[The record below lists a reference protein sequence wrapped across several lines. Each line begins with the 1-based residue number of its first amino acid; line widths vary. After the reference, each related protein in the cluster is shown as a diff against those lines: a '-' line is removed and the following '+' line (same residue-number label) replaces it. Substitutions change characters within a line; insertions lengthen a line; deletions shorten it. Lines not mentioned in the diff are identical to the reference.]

1 MAVERSLTARA
12 WIELDRAALAHNV
25 EALRA
30 LLPPGCTLMPA
41 VKANAYGHGA
51 ALVAKELNRLGVDAF
66 CVAAAAEGA
75 ALRED
80 GIQGEILVLGYTHP
94 SEFPLLERYTLT
106 QTVVDASYARTLD
119 TAGRKISVHLK
130 IDTGMHRLGLPW
142 DAPEELER
150 LFRFPHLNITGAY
163 THLCS
168 DCTTSPSDRAF
179 TQEQSHRFHEAV
191 TRLEQ
196 AGCVLPSVHILSSY
210 GLLNYPELGGSYARI
225 GIALYGLLSS
235 REDTDRCAVPLKPV
249 LSLKA
254 RVAHVQEIPAG
265 EGVGYDLTF
274 VPRRPSRVAALAIGY
289 ADGLPR
295 SLSCGVGNILLHG
308 RRAPIVGRICM
319 DQTLVDV
326 TDIPDAA
333 PGDTAVLIGRSGG
346 QELTACQVAEQAGTI
361 TNELLSRMG
370 PRLDRFFV

>member
-1 MAVERSLTARA
+1 MAVERSLTGRA
-12 WIELDRAALAHNV
+12 WIELDRAALGHNV
-25 EALRA
+25 AVLRS
-30 LLPPGCTLMPA
+30 LLPPGCSLMPA

-51 ALVAKELNRLGVDAF
+51 ALVAGELNRQGVDAF

-80 GIQGEILVLGYTHP
+80 GIRGEILVLGYTHP
-94 SEFPLLERYTLT
+94 AEFPLLERYALT
-106 QTVVDASYARTLD
+106 QTVVDVPYAQTLAAANCK
-119 TAGRKISVHLK
+119 TQVHLK

-142 DAPEELER
+142 DAPEELEQ
-150 LFRFPHLNITGAY
+150 LFRLPGLNITGAY
-163 THLCS
+163 THLCA

-179 TQEQSHRFHEAV
+179 T
-191 TRLEQ
+191 LEQ
-196 AGCVLPSVHILSSY
+196 GRRFYRAVDRLRESGHALPSAHILSSY

-235 REDTDRCAVPLKPV
+235 REDTQRCAADLTPV

-254 RVAHVQEIPAG
+254 RVAHVQEVPAG
-265 EGVGYDLTF
+265 EGVGYDLAF
-274 VPRRPSRVAALAIGY
+274 VPQRPSRVAALAIGY

-295 SLSCGVGNILLHG
+295 GLSCGVGEVLLHG
-308 RRAPIVGRICM
+308 CRAPIVGRVCM

-326 TDIPDAA
+326 TDVPGVA
-333 PGDTAVLIGRSGG
+333 PGDAAVLIGRSGDL
-346 QELTACQVAEQAGTI
+346 ELTACQVAEQAGTI

-370 PRLDRFFV
+370 PRLERFFV